1 METATTTSRPSI
13 INLVRALT
21 GDTKTFIREEV
32 QLAKTEITEKISK
45 MGKNAVSLAIG
56 GFVAYAGLIVFLIAL
71 GLILMYAFEAAGLS
85 HVMAAFLGFLI
96 IGVLIM
102 GIGGA
107 FIAKAIGGFSKD
119 SVKPER
125 TIHTLQELRS
135 SQRIEVETPK
145 EEEEPEH
152 QPSSEEMQAR
162 VEATEDRLSQT
173 LDELGQR
180 LSPSHINRKVKQT
193 IRANPY
199 KYSLIAMAA
208 GFTSAVLLRWKLRH
222 A

>member
-1 METATTTSRPSI
+1 METAMTTSRPSI

-56 GFVAYAGLIVFLIAL
+56 GFVAYAGLIVFLMAL

-135 SQRIEVETPK
+135 SQKIEVETPK
-145 EEEEPEH
+145 EEKEH

-180 LSPSHINRKVKQT
+180 LSPSHINRQVKQT

-208 GFTSAVLLRWKLRH
+208 GFTSAVLLRWKMKH